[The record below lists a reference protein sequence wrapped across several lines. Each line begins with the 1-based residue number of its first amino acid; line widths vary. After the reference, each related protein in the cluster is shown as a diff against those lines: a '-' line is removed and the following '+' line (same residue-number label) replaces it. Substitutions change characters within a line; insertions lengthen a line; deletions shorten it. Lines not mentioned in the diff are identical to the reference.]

1 MLFMVV
7 EKFRDQNAKAVY
19 RRLRDEGRGFPD
31 GLKVVGSWV
40 SADLGRC
47 FQLMEADDVTLVQR
61 WIADKSDLV
70 EFEVVPVVAGKDTA
84 AALAGQLD

>member
-7 EKFRDQNAKAVY
+7 EKFRNQNAKAVY

-31 GLKVVGSWV
+31 GLKFVGSWV

-47 FQLMEADDVTLVQR
+47 FQLMETDDVTLFQR
-61 WIADKSDLV
+61 WIADWQEVV
-70 EFEVVPVVAGKDTA
+70 EFEVVPVVEGKTTRE
-84 AALAGQLD
+84 ALTPLL